1 MYYDDISMEDM
12 EPATRVSEYCAKI
25 LEFCEGDRYLS
36 EEMEGEMERFLTS
49 RPDVHY
55 QTSEERES
63 AELRFL
69 DYFLFSYSSSHY
81 GATPLEVF
89 LSQKLSSFS
98 KKDKEIYLGFKSY
111 IYSAFEVLKVAI
123 GSHFIAKELS
133 SSNIYKI
140 RENRGTYQ
148 MEEGDFIIA
157 GVLPYEKDY
166 ALSHI
171 SLFIPRD
178 ASYIAKREW
187 KRMSPEDKKKPDPK
201 LLEKIFY
208 QGSKGKVTEDDLKMV
223 EKKLRRKLKKYLGKK
238 AITIRQL
245 RKKINESTDPV
256 KILKELTEKID
267 FPSTEEFMEFQKLF
281 NLFWNLSPRDEF
293 GGMSPQQKEEELGPK
308 EEELIRDLVGYVR
321 SEIDPDK
328 FSSEKD
334 LEREIEKCK
343 DRWLS
348 EPQPELNY
356 KTPWEVILEER
367 KKLGNPRRDF
377 SIKVRITPMI
387 PKPELITNLD
397 DISPRDTLFVE
408 DVETFIHYFEH
419 NKVKVTPKNRWIPFK
434 HLKIIEQNFKYKDS
448 FTFLGKEEKRGEEPR
463 KPYINFIDKICR
475 AGGFIWVDEKR
486 GINTDELRVKEFN
499 QKSYGERLFELLC
512 IWFEKV
518 DWKNLVV
525 RSFLE
530 SYCEV
535 YQEDFE
541 IILWYLFHLKIDK
554 KITPEQMV
562 YGLYDSKDIE
572 SQEGLATILTSA
584 LRIIL
589 LNPLKW
595 LGIIKTQERE
605 IIEGT
610 GIYIIE
616 EFWITPAGKRL
627 IARLIKYFVQKGKI
641 KISK

>member
-1 MYYDDISMEDM
+1 MYYDDIFMEDM

-36 EEMEGEMERFLTS
+36 REIEEEMKSFLTS
-49 RPDVHY
+49 RPDVY
-55 QTSEERES
+55 YPTSEERES

-81 GATPLEVF
+81 GITPLEVF
-89 LSQKLSSFS
+89 LSRKLSGFN
-98 KKDKEIYLGFKSY
+98 KKDRKVYSEFKFH

-123 GSHFIAKELS
+123 GSHFIAKDLS
-133 SSNIYKI
+133 SDKVYKV
-140 RENRGTYQ
+140 RENKGTYQ
-148 MEEGDFIIA
+148 MDEGDFIIA
-157 GVLPYEKDY
+157 RVLPYEKDY

-171 SLFIPRD
+171 SLFIPKD
-178 ASYIAKREW
+178 ASYVAKREW
-187 KRMSPEDKKKPDPK
+187 RRMSPEEKKKPDPL
-201 LLEKIFY
+201 LLERILY
-208 QGSKGKVTEDDLKMV
+208 QGEKGKTEDDLEMV

-238 AITIRQL
+238 AITIKQL
-245 RKKINESTDPV
+245 RRKINETTDPIKV
-256 KILKELTEKID
+256 LKELTRKID
-267 FPSTEEFMEFQKLF
+267 FPSTEEFMEFQELF
-281 NLFWNLSPRDEF
+281 NLFWNLSPRYEF
-293 GGMSPQQKEEELGPK
+293 RGMSPQQKEEELGPK
-308 EEELIRDLVGYVR
+308 EEELIRDLMGYMR

-356 KTPWEVILEER
+356 RRPREVILEER
-367 KKLGNPRRDF
+367 KKLGNPRKDF
-377 SIKVRITPMI
+377 SIKIRITAMI
-387 PKPELITNLD
+387 PRPELRTSLD
-397 DISPRDTLFVE
+397 DISPKDIPLVG
-408 DVETFIHYFEH
+408 DMETFIRCFQHH
-419 NKVKVTPKNRWIPFK
+419 RVKVTLKNRWIPFK

-463 KPYINFIDKICR
+463 KPYINFIDKVCR
-475 AGGFIWVDEKR
+475 AKGFIWVDKKER
-486 GINTDELRVKEFN
+486 INVNELRVKEFN
-499 QKSYGERLFELLC
+499 QKSYGEKLFELLC

-518 DWKNLVV
+518 DWKELVV
-525 RSFLE
+525 RGFLE

-595 LGIIKTQERE
+595 LGVIKTRERE
-605 IIEGT
+605 IIKGA
-610 GIYIIE
+610 GIYTIE
-616 EFWITPAGKRL
+616 EFWITPAGERL
-627 IARLIKYFVQKGKI
+627 IARLIRYFVQKGKI
-641 KISK
+641 RIPK